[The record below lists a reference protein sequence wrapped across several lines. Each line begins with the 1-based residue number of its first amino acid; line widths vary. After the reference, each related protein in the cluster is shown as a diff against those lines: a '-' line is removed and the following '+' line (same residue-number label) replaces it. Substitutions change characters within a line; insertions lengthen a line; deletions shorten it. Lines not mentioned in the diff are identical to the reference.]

1 MIMKQHERYLTS
13 LFLKNILI
21 VILVFIFLSFFLNI
35 FEEIKYFEN
44 KNSEIYIPI
53 LLTILN
59 IPSIVFEILP
69 FIFLLGVMFF
79 FISLYERDEIELLR
93 SNGID
98 NFKITIIISVVSL
111 IMGIILILL
120 YYSFSANLK
129 SLYLNIKYK
138 YSNTSDH
145 LAIVNEDGLWIK
157 EISKDNEKIFII
169 NAKNYKKNTLED
181 LQITELDNDYKLIN
195 TIISEKANIEK
206 KDWSLSG
213 VKIYSNDKETVI
225 LKNFNYS
232 SSFNEKIISNLY
244 SNLNSL
250 NIFQL
255 IKLKDNYKSIGY
267 SGTEVSLH
275 LNKIYSLPIYLTL
288 TTIIGALLMFKLT
301 FIKSKFFLVLIGVF
315 VSVIF
320 YYINYFSILFGK
332 NETLPVELSIWLPQ
346 ILIFL
351 LCTLGLT
358 RLNEN

>member
-1 MIMKQHERYLTS
+1 MKQYESYLTK

-21 VILVFIFLSFFLNI
+21 IIIVFVFLSFFLNI

-44 KNSEIYIPI
+44 KEINIYYPI
-53 LLTILN
+53 ILTILN

-79 FISLYERDEIELLR
+79 FISIYEKDEIDLLR
-93 SNGID
+93 SNGVD
-98 NFKITIIISVVSL
+98 NLKITMIISIVSL
-111 IMGIILILL
+111 IMGIILIVL

-138 YSNTSDH
+138 YSTTSDH
-145 LAIVNEDGLWIK
+145 LAVVNDGGLWIK
-157 EISKDNEKIFII
+157 EKSKDNKKIFII
-169 NAKNYKKNTLED
+169 NAKSYKINFLEN
-181 LQITELDNDYKLIN
+181 LEITELDNDYKLIN
-195 TIISEKANIEK
+195 TIIANKANIK
-206 KDWSLSG
+206 NKIWILTD
-213 VKIYSNDKETVI
+213 VKIYSKDKKT
-225 LKNFNYS
+225 KNFKNYKYY
-232 SSFNEKIISNLY
+232 SSFNEEIISNLY

-250 NIFQL
+250 NIIQL
-255 IKLKDNYKSIGY
+255 IKLKENYKSIGY
-267 SGTEVSLH
+267 SSTEVNLH
-275 LNKIYSLPIYLTL
+275 LHKIYSLPIYLTL

-301 FIKSKFFLVLIGVF
+301 VIKSKFFLVVIGVL

-351 LCTLGLT
+351 ICTLGLT

>member
-1 MIMKQHERYLTS
+1 MILKQYQNYLTK

-21 VILVFIFLSFFLNI
+21 ILVVFIFLSFFLNI

-44 KNSEIYIPI
+44 KEIDIYYPI
-53 LLTILN
+53 ILTILN
-59 IPSIVFEILP
+59 IPSIIFEILP

-79 FISLYERDEIELLR
+79 FISIYEKDEIDLLR

-98 NFKITIIISVVSL
+98 NLKITMIISIVSL
-111 IMGIILILL
+111 IMGIILIVL

-138 YSNTSDH
+138 YSTTSDH
-145 LAIVNEDGLWIK
+145 LAVVNDGGLWIK
-157 EISKDNEKIFII
+157 EKSTDNKKIFII
-169 NAKNYKKNTLED
+169 NAKSYKINFLEN
-181 LQITELDNDYKLIN
+181 LEITELDNDYKLIN
-195 TIISEKANIEK
+195 TIIANKANIENK
-206 KDWSLSG
+206 IWILTD
-213 VKIYSNDKETVI
+213 VKIYSKDKKT
-225 LKNFNYS
+225 KNFKNYKYS

-250 NIFQL
+250 NIIQL
-255 IKLKDNYKSIGY
+255 IKLKENYKSIGY
-267 SGTEVSLH
+267 SPTEVSLH
-275 LNKIYSLPIYLTL
+275 LHKIYSLPIYLTL

-301 FIKSKFFLVLIGVF
+301 VIKSKFFLVVIGVL

-351 LCTLGLT
+351 ICTLGLT

>member
-1 MIMKQHERYLTS
+1 MMKQYESYLTK

-21 VILVFIFLSFFLNI
+21 IIIVFVFLSFFLNI

-44 KNSEIYIPI
+44 KEVDIYYPI
-53 LLTILN
+53 ILTILN
-59 IPSIVFEILP
+59 IPSIIFEILP

-79 FISLYERDEIELLR
+79 FISIYEKDEIDLLR

-98 NFKITIIISVVSL
+98 NLKITMIISIVSL
-111 IMGIILILL
+111 IMGIILIVL

-138 YSNTSDH
+138 YSTTSDH
-145 LAIVNEDGLWIK
+145 LAVVNDGGLWIK
-157 EISKDNEKIFII
+157 EKSTDNKKIFII
-169 NAKNYKKNTLED
+169 NAKNYKINFLEN
-181 LQITELDNDYKLIN
+181 LEITELNNDYKLVN
-195 TIISEKANIEK
+195 TIISNKANIENK
-206 KDWSLSG
+206 IWILTD
-213 VKIYSNDKETVI
+213 VKIYSKDKKT
-225 LKNFNYS
+225 KNFKNYKYS

-250 NIFQL
+250 NIIQL
-255 IKLKDNYKSIGY
+255 IKLKENYKSIGY
-267 SGTEVSLH
+267 SPTEVSLH
-275 LNKIYSLPIYLTL
+275 LHKIYSLPIYLTL

-301 FIKSKFFLVLIGVF
+301 VIKSKFFLVVIGVL

-351 LCTLGLT
+351 ICTLGLT